1 MAAFLEDPRLRQRW
15 NQISHNAE
23 TVTENAAAGI
33 WTFQHAY
40 VNPCL
45 ASVGEAID
53 SCISVCL
60 GDREDRARRQR
71 ERARGAHRSR
81 AEYSFDFYDDWY
93 DDFNDDG
100 LNPVTGEADG
110 ERGGGSGAGTIS
122 SIFGRGFFGSWRGSR
137 SEDWD
142 RLLAGSGATRN
153 RHHGPDGDG
162 DGDAG
167 GDVERGMSSGDAG
180 GSGEVTDQP
189 RRGRGMSYSTRTMRR
204 KFPQGED
211 PTVIPSTAP
220 LGFLGRLPW
229 KIGGTL
235 RYKPSAAN
243 LREHPNSGG
252 SSGGVGGSMGGRRL
266 GGGADMMRARDEN
279 EPLLGGGGDDY
290 DYGGQDGSRLESWQ
304 SELAAAD
311 ASRDYG
317 TAMLSVPSTGIAA
330 ASAGGSMRGDHDGIP
345 TTRQRSGTTGSGETS
360 DSFRSRGDLFPSD
373 EEDDEDAV
381 PLDDEFAV
389 ALNRADDRS
398 SARTRFSSSSSL
410 ALDQRK
416 GKKRADTG
424 ASNVSLAS
432 AGSGAGGPVPMKG
445 VLSRSVSRTT
455 IDSFAPASSSPRSP
469 PLSIKKRVSSV
480 SLPFDAF
487 DSSLVEEEA
496 EDDEE
501 HGTAGEGEAEA
512 ATMTAEQL
520 REEDERAARE
530 EDEAIAQRRE
540 AAARLARERGLTD
553 AVAEAEAEAVRE
565 ADSKPSEETETTADV
580 TSDKP
585 VDVPASTEPADA
597 VEQVHTPTDN
607 TVVEA
612 VTAPSPILPQKERET
627 EFIPARLPRF
637 N

>member
-53 SCISVCL
+53 SCTAVCL

-93 DDFNDDG
+93 DDFNDDDG
-100 LNPVTGEADG
+100 LDPAGGDADG
-110 ERGGGSGAGTIS
+110 ERGGTGSGAGTIS

-142 RLLAGSGATRN
+142 RLLAGSGSTRA
-153 RHHGPDGDG
+153 RAQRSADGDG
-162 DGDAG
+162 DGDGSDDAEG
-167 GDVERGMSSGDAG
+167 GISGDGVGA
-180 GSGEVTDQP
+180 SGEVVDQP
-189 RRGRGMSYSTRTMRR
+189 RRGRGMSYSTRAMWR
-204 KFPQGED
+204 KPQGED
-211 PTVIPSTAP
+211 PTIIPSTAP
-220 LGFLGRLPW
+220 LGFLSRLPW
-229 KIGGTL
+229 KVGGTL

-252 SSGGVGGSMGGRRL
+252 SSGGVGGSSLQNSMGGRRM
-266 GGGADMMRARDEN
+266 GGGADMMRTRDEN
-279 EPLLGGGGDDY
+279 EPLLGGGDGDDY
-290 DYGGQDGSRLESWQ
+290 DYGGQDGSRLVSWQ

-311 ASRDYG
+311 ASRHYG
-317 TAMLSVPSTGIAA
+317 TAMSSVPTAGISTIGA
-330 ASAGGSMRGDHDGIP
+330 GSMPNKDGIP
-345 TTRQRSGTTGSGETS
+345 TTRKRSGTTGSGETS

-389 ALNRADDRS
+389 ALNHVDDRS
-398 SARTRFSSSSSL
+398 SGRTRFSSSSSL
-410 ALDQRK
+410 AIDQRK

-424 ASNVSLAS
+424 VSTAS
-432 AGSGAGGPVPMKG
+432 AGSGAGGPVSIKG

-480 SLPFDAF
+480 SLPLGEAF
-487 DSSLVEEEA
+487 DGSAVQEE
-496 EDDEE
+496 
-501 HGTAGEGEAEA
+501 AGEGEDAHEA
-512 ATMTAEQL
+512 GEEEEDPAGLTAEQL

-530 EDEAIAQRRE
+530 EDEAIERRRE
-540 AAARLARERGLTD
+540 AAARLARECGL
-553 AVAEAEAEAVRE
+553 VE
-565 ADSKPSEETETTADV
+565 ADSEPVEEADDTEDA

-585 VDVPASTEPADA
+585 IDEISTADIEES
-597 VEQVHTPTDN
+597 VQDVHTPTDD
-607 TVVEA
+607 TAVEA
-612 VTAPSPILPQKERET
+612 HTVPSPVLPQKEREA
-627 EFIPARLPRF
+627 EFVPARLPRF